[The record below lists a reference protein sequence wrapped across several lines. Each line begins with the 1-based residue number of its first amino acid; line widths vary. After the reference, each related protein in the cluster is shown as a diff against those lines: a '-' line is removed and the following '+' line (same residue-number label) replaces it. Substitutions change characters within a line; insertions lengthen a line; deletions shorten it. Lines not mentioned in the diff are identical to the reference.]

1 MTTIAAAAHT
11 TRRHTEARN
20 STSYVLGCA
29 MFLVA
34 VVGLFGLAG
43 F

>member
-1 MTTIAAAAHT
+1 MTTIAADTHT

-20 STSYVLGCA
+20 ATSYLLGCA